1 MTYYLLDFA
10 PDGTQTVITYCQEE
24 MEDAFT
30 ADQRVMLANG
40 ERIIHHWHPRR
51 AKNHAI
57 ADMVVTTERKWG
69 K

>member
-10 PDGTQTVITYCQEE
+10 PDGTQEVLTYNQEE
-24 MEDAFT
+24 TEEAFT
-30 ADQRVMLANG
+30 AEQRHFLAQG

-51 AKNHAI
+51 AINHAI
-57 ADMVVTTERKWG
+57 VDMVVSANQKW